1 MSIEAR
7 QQGITHNSLLVLNFT
22 YLYKTILTMPPPLK
36 QLPPETFKVIKA
48 FNQLRP
54 NNTSKNISKQVGIS
68 EVRVNKIL
76 DVWFSGKD
84 MVINSQINEN

>member
-1 MSIEAR
+1 
-7 QQGITHNSLLVLNFT
+7 
-22 YLYKTILTMPPPLK
+22 MPPPLK